1 MNPQSDPEFRP
12 SLPAAPKL
20 RKRTVKKKVDA
31 KAEKKKTR
39 TWRDVV
45 LWVVLAVL
53 AVGAAAEFRA
63 QLAYNKALAT
73 VNAARERT
81 EEGKG
86 SGKDKHVT
94 FDELKGTLPP
104 DPVYTEGRHSA
115 VKTGIYTWT
124 WQGLRRYKVHVY
136 VDLKTKTIWDV
147 DSEPSSNRD

>member
-63 QLAYNKALAT
+63 QLAYNRALAAVT
-73 VNAARERT
+73 AARERT

-94 FDELKGTLPP
+94 FDELKGTLPA

-136 VDLKTKTIWDV
+136 VDLKTQTIWDV
-147 DSEPSSNRD
+147 DSEPSASRD

>member
-136 VDLKTKTIWDV
+136 VDLKTQMIWDV

>member
-1 MNPQSDPEFRP
+1 MDPQSDPEFRP

-20 RKRTVKKKVDA
+20 RKRTVKKKADA
-31 KAEKKKTR
+31 QAEKKTKR

-63 QLAYNKALAT
+63 QLAFNKALAAVT
-73 VNAARERT
+73 AARERT
-81 EEGKG
+81 EEGQG

-104 DPVYTEGRHSA
+104 NPVRTEGRHSA
-115 VKTGIYTWT
+115 VKTEIYSWT
-124 WQGLRRYKVHVY
+124 WQGLRRYKVRVY
-136 VDLKTKTIWDV
+136 VDPKTQTIWDV
-147 DSEPSSNRD
+147 ESEPSSNRD

>member
-1 MNPQSDPEFRP
+1 
-12 SLPAAPKL
+12 
-20 RKRTVKKKVDA
+20 
-31 KAEKKKTR
+31 
-39 TWRDVV
+39 
-45 LWVVLAVL
+45 LAL
-53 AVGAAAEFRA
+53 GAAAEFRA
-63 QLAYNKALAT
+63 QLAFNKALASVT
-73 VNAARERT
+73 AVRERT

-136 VDLKTKTIWDV
+136 VDLKTHLIWDV